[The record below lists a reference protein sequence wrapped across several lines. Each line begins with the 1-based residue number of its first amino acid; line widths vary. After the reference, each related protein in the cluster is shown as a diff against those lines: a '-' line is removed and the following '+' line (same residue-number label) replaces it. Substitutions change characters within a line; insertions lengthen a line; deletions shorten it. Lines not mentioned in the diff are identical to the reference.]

1 MLAFSKDTSVKPS
14 EVYVLQFADKPAALS
29 FANSNSKFT
38 NTQGRTVLA
47 IDNSPSIDP
56 VAATAKPYTLLILGW
71 DPTRRLNLDT
81 SGTRVIAECSNC
93 QQTSSLVVGT
103 NAAGVAN
110 SSLSISTAGKPA
122 ETYVL
127 GFASRE
133 EALAFVQALPAS
145 AEIHRKTV
153 LLMLP
158 PATP

>member
-81 SGTRVIAECSNC
+81 SGTRVIASR
-93 QQTSSLVVGT
+93 QWSLPLRT
-103 NAAGVAN
+103 RSPRWAAN
-110 SSLSISTAGKPA
+110 SNAHCYPN
-122 ETYVL
+122 
-127 GFASRE
+127 
-133 EALAFVQALPAS
+133 
-145 AEIHRKTV
+145 
-153 LLMLP
+153 
-158 PATP
+158 